1 MSSPVPGLGPALPP
15 LAVAAVFTVMFAL
28 GLGIVPGELVS
39 IRSRPGLVVRSLFSV
54 LVAVPVM
61 AVTVVQVFDLP
72 RFTEIGLVLMSISPG
87 APVALKRSLD
97 AGGHRAFAPALQLVV
112 ALFAVVTLPT
122 SIALLNRFYEGQA
135 WVHPASVARQVFVAQ
150 LLPLSLGMLV
160 RFLLPA
166 RAIWLGPRLGRFG
179 MGLLLVVALLIV
191 IAVAPAVLGTGARL
205 ALASAVV
212 TALALAAGHLLGGPE
227 PATRMAVAISS
238 AARNPGLALLVVTLN
253 PVPPAVGAAVM
264 TYFLAS
270 ALTIVPYVIWQ
281 RPRRE

>member
-1 MSSPVPGLGPALPP
+1 MWASS
-15 LAVAAVFTVMFAL
+15 
-28 GLGIVPGELVS
+28 
-39 IRSRPGLVVRSLFSV
+39 RSVNP
-54 LVAVPVM
+54 
-61 AVTVVQVFDLP
+61 
-72 RFTEIGLVLMSISPG
+72 SISPG

-212 TALALAAGHLLGGPE
+212 T
-227 PATRMAVAISS
+227 
-238 AARNPGLALLVVTLN
+238 
-253 PVPPAVGAAVM
+253 PPAVGAAVM